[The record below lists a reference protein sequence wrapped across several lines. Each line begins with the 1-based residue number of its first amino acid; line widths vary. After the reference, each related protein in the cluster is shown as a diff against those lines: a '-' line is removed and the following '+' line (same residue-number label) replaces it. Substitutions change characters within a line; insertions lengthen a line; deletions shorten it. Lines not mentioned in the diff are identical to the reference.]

1 MNTMTTR
8 KKRMKKFR
16 FSFDIKEI
24 KKKNL
29 DFGIEYKEV
38 GLPLSYFDILNWSE
52 IDLSNYLFIE
62 VIRVIVF
69 FEEKPRTE
77 LLDNEAKNLVKLL
90 SNYNQ
95 QTLK

>member
-1 MNTMTTR
+1 MTTR

-38 GLPLSYFDILNWSE
+38 GLSLSYFDILNWSE